1 MQAFPRHRGAA
12 ETPTQVMN
20 RRRSRD
26 QQAEIARPE
35 RPNVCIP
42 TRVLTRPNSVS
53 WTESADASLLAV
65 SELSRPGHPSPARI
79 PNVLPQHKR
88 RTLVSAWNCLWERN
102 VAAHCGSSSKIDTAR
117 ACHVPVS
124 ERVSARW
131 GLRLG
136 CFSITS
142 NKFRKWPDVPQKRNS
157 CSIGEPCR
165 HRLGKSS
172 CEIVVVRCEW

>member
-1 MQAFPRHRGAA
+1 MQASPRHRGAA
-12 ETPTQVMN
+12 ETPTQMMN

-26 QQAEIARPE
+26 QQAEIARPD

-42 TRVLTRPNSVS
+42 TGVLTRPNSVS

-65 SELSRPGHPSPARI
+65 SELSRPGHPSPARM

-102 VAAHCGSSSKIDTAR
+102 VAAHCGLSSKIDTAR

-124 ERVSARW
+124 ERVSAPPGPRRW

-136 CFSITS
+136 CFSIKQLQLQTIPEMAGCPA
-142 NKFRKWPDVPQKRNS
+142 KEKLLLHW
-157 CSIGEPCR
+157 
-165 HRLGKSS
+165 
-172 CEIVVVRCEW
+172 

>member
-12 ETPTQVMN
+12 ETPSQVMN

-136 CFSITS
+136 CFSIKLQLQTNS
-142 NKFRKWPDVPQKRNS
+142 GNGGMSRKRETPAPLVSLVDTVSENHPV
-157 CSIGEPCR
+157 
-165 HRLGKSS
+165 KS
-172 CEIVVVRCEW
+172 WW